1 MTYRE
6 LLNDLKKMKV
16 ERLDDTVTVFNPA
29 DEEFTAV
36 VDGEFSDDEVD
47 VLDEGH
53 YFMTLKA

>member
-6 LLNDLKKMKV
+6 LLNDLKQLS
-16 ERLDDTVTVFNPA
+16 EEHLDDTVTVFDPYT
-29 DEEFTAV
+29 EEFTAIV
-36 VDGEFSDDEVD
+36 HGVECDDAVD